1 MNASIL
7 KEAFITMSI
16 QSLPNV
22 FQFDVRGVA
31 KRLRHAAIF
40 GALESME
47 RGEVMRFI
55 NDHDPL
61 PLLDQIE
68 RRYDGQVKHLYIQN
82 GPDAVIIDFT
92 IHPKQLDDSAPATEA
107 AAAPAPRSGGCG
119 GGGGCGC
126 GGA

>member
-1 MNASIL
+1 
-7 KEAFITMSI
+7 MSI

-61 PLLDQIE
+61 PLLDQIA

-92 IHPKQLDDSAPATEA
+92 IHPKQMEDSAPANAAADAA